1 MQYKYRNIGNIN
13 YTVLSSVYSLRGILL
28 NVYLLKKKKRE
39 SICRTYNPMP
49 DEKLE
54 KNFHVSIISSF
65 PVLARM

>member
-28 NVYLLKKKKRE
+28 NVYLLKKKKRG

-54 KNFHVSIISSF
+54 KNFHV
-65 PVLARM
+65 

>member
-28 NVYLLKKKKRE
+28 NVYLLKKKKRG

-54 KNFHVSIISSF
+54 KNFHLSIISFF
-65 PVLARM
+65 PVPARM